1 MRLSPLR
8 IREMVR
14 KELRQLLR
22 DPKTKRIVFVAPV
35 IQLLLFGYA
44 VNTDVRNVRTI
55 LVDHDRTYES
65 RLFREALTSSGYFR
79 VVQVAERPG
88 DVGQALDAGRAV
100 VGVEIPPGFGR
111 DLRSGGGAKVQILI
125 DGTSSNTATVV
136 MGYAGRI
143 VQDFAIRQGAPG
155 AVGLAGGID
164 LRSRA
169 WYNPDLASV
178 VYNIPA
184 IVGLLLLLMAL
195 LLTALA
201 VVRERELGTL
211 EQLMVSPISRW
222 ELVLGKTVP
231 VVLICLVDL
240 LLVTVL
246 GVLWFD
252 VPLRGPIPALVLAAL
267 VYILAGLGF
276 GLLISTISRTQQEA
290 FLTMFLFLLPAI
302 ILSGF
307 LYPIETMPLF
317 FQHLTLLNPV
327 RYFMEIVR
335 AIFLKGQ
342 GLGELWVQFS
352 ILTLMA
358 AGTLVAAGL
367 RFKKSL
373 E

>member
-8 IREMVR
+8 VREMVR

-35 IQLLLFGYA
+35 IQLLMFGYA
-44 VNTDVRNVRTI
+44 VNTDVRNVPTI

-65 RLFREALTSSGYFR
+65 RLLREALTSSGYFR

-88 DVGQALDAGRAV
+88 DMGEALDAGRAV
-100 VGVEIPPGFGR
+100 VGVEIPPGFAR
-111 DLRSGGGAKVQILI
+111 DLRGGGGTKVQILI

-143 VQDFAIRQGAPG
+143 VRDYAARQGGPG
-155 AVGLAGGID
+155 AMGVEGGID

-184 IVGLLLLLMAL
+184 IFGLLLLLMAL

-201 VVRERELGTL
+201 VVREREMGTL
-211 EQLMVSPISRW
+211 EQLMVSPITRW

-240 LLVTVL
+240 LLVTIL

-276 GLLISTISRTQQEA
+276 GLLISTVSRTQQEA

-307 LYPIETMPLF
+307 LYPIDTMPPF

-327 RYFMEIVR
+327 RYFLEIVR

-352 ILTLMA
+352 ILTIMA

-367 RFKKSL
+367 RFKKSV

>member
-1 MRLSPLR
+1 MRLSTLR
-8 IREMVR
+8 VLEMVR

-22 DPKTKRIVFVAPV
+22 DPKTKRIVFVAPI
-35 IQLLLFGYA
+35 IQLLMFGYA
-44 VNTDVRNVRTI
+44 VNTDVRNVATF
-55 LVDHDRTYES
+55 LVDHDRTHES
-65 RLFREALTSSGYFR
+65 RLFQETLTASGYFR
-79 VVQVAERPG
+79 VVDGSERPG
-88 DVGQALDAGRAV
+88 DMDRALDGGRAL
-100 VGVEIPPGFGR
+100 VGVQIPQGFAR
-111 DLRSGGGAKVQILI
+111 DLRSPEGAKVQILI

-143 VQDFAIRQGAPG
+143 VRDFAAQQGAAAG
-155 AVGLAGGID
+155 VSMEGGID

-178 VYNIPA
+178 VYNVPA
-184 IVGLLLLLMAL
+184 IFGLLLLLMAL

-211 EQLMVSPISRW
+211 EQLMVSPITRG
-222 ELVLGKTVP
+222 ELVLGKTIP
-231 VVLICLVDL
+231 VVIICLVDL
-240 LLVTVL
+240 ALVTAL

-252 VPLRGPIPALVLAAL
+252 VPFRGSIPVLVLASFL
-267 VYILAGLGF
+267 YILAGLGF

-307 LYPIETMPLF
+307 MYPIDTMPPF
-317 FQHLTLLNPV
+317 FQHITLLNPV
-327 RYFMEIVR
+327 RYFIEMVR
-335 AIFLKGQ
+335 AIFLKGH
-342 GLGELWVQFS
+342 GLADLWVQ
-352 ILTLMA
+352 LVVLAAMA
-358 AGTLVAAGL
+358 AATLLAAGM